1 MGTTITP
8 EMLSQIQSKK
18 IDKSNNS
25 LSHNNKYDEKAK
37 RPKFKEIIIEI
48 YFPNK
53 KKN

>member
-25 LSHNNKYDEKAK
+25 LSHNNKYDEKAQ
-37 RPKFKEIIIEI
+37 II
-48 YFPNK
+48 YL
-53 KKN
+53 